1 MTSRLSIPVL
11 ILLILSSC
19 GPGQQGSLIEEAEKN
34 AFNDSIKRNAE
45 MRLLQETESTIMDSL
60 TKIEQEIAL
69 TEKSIGKAKADYE
82 IQLDKLAKI
91 KKFKLFRNKAER
103 ETQIREQSDV
113 LYKHEKL
120 KSELEYKLVNLQV
133 KLDYY
138 NTQLREVREK

>member
-1 MTSRLSIPVL
+1 MLVL
-11 ILLILSSC
+11 IFLTFSSC
-19 GPGQQGSLIEEAEKN
+19 GPGQQGSLIKEAEKN
-34 AFNDSIKRNAE
+34 AYNDSIKRNAE
-45 MRLLQETESTIMDSL
+45 MRLLQETESTILDSL
-60 TKIEQEIAL
+60 SRIEQEIAL

-113 LYKHEKL
+113 LYKYEKL

-138 NTQLREVREK
+138 NAQLREVREK

>member
-45 MRLLQETESTIMDSL
+45 MRLLQETELTIMDSL
-60 TKIEQEIAL
+60 TKIQQEIAL
-69 TEKSIGKAKADYE
+69 TEKSIGRAKAEYE

-103 ETQIREQSDV
+103 EIQIRDQSDV

-138 NTQLREVREK
+138 NAQLREVREK